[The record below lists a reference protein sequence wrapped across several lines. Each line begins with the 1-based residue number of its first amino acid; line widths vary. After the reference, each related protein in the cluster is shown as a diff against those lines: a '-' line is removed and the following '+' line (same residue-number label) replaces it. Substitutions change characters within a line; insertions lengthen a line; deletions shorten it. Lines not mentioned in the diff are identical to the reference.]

1 MRIKVTNDDEVIRSK
16 VEERREVDGGAVD
29 RQSRRR
35 IDVEASVK
43 REPSNI
49 VPLEFPVIMK

>member
-29 RQSRRR
+29 RRSRRR

-43 REPSNI
+43 REPSKI